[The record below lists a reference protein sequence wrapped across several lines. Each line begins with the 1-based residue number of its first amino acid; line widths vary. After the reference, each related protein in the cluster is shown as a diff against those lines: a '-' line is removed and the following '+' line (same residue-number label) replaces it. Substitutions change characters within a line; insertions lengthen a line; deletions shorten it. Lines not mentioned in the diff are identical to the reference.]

1 MVKFIMTELRSTTSL
16 QDNKDSRLIL
26 RHIQSLIYFTSM
38 GKNLETS
45 MINRLRKKQTEEMS
59 FEC

>member
-1 MVKFIMTELRSTTSL
+1 MTELISTTSL